1 MLVGRQF
8 PTVCQRL
15 AFIRDPLAFIRQALA
30 PGGCRLALVRQ
41 ALAPQGE
48 PLTLSGKLLSL
59 LGDVLAVGS
68 NSSAFPSHPDHLVRR
83 LRRLSRF
90 GWVRSN
96 FFGSVSVC
104 MHPDGR
110 LRDGAQA
117 YLAGS
122 SPECS
127 LVPPRGVDSAANC
140 DRLRREPI
148 TLEGPA

>member
-1 MLVGRQF
+1 
-8 PTVCQRL
+8 
-15 AFIRDPLAFIRQALA
+15 
-30 PGGCRLALVRQ
+30 
-41 ALAPQGE
+41 
-48 PLTLSGKLLSL
+48 
-59 LGDVLAVGS
+59 
-68 NSSAFPSHPDHLVRR
+68 
-83 LRRLSRF
+83 
-90 GWVRSN
+90 VRSN

-110 LRDGAQA
+110 LLDGAQA

-148 TLEGPA
+148 TLEGPRNTGRDESEQLTHGFGWRLRRRRDAGALIRLARRKHLRPRPERRPR